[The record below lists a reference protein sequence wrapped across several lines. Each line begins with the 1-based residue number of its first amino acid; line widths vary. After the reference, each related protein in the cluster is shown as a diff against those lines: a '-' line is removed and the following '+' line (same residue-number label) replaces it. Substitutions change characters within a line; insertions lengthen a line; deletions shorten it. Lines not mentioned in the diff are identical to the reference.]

1 MSRPFVR
8 PEADAV
14 NPRGG
19 LALPTTLAMLSTALA
34 AAVAYGN
41 HPWWAQYRYGLE
53 VILLSRR
60 LQWPLIV
67 GSLFAA
73 VALVGLVGAGKQ
85 RAWWLISLAP
95 ILALFLHAFATDP
108 TSGMSAVE
116 NPTFV
121 PAAVAGNFVGDD
133 DFVVGLTFQG
143 KDYAYPY
150 AALYWTPAVIHA
162 QHDKRVLLMWSA
174 PANRAV
180 AMTVKREVKARN
192 LDVVSTPANALLLYD
207 ASKGDFVNGLTGL
220 TVRGAKPAGFVTPVP
235 TWKMPWGQW
244 RSAHPDTLVMT
255 PVAPRGL
262 WLRSRQ
268 LAQPPRQP
276 LWPSCPMPGQNA
288 QPAALMPDLRV
299 VLVGTHKP
307 VAVASGSLGV
317 SPVNVSA
324 DGAPVMAFREPLTKV
339 ARAFSRRVVDDLA
352 PTFALHRGHKR
363 KPDATFIDADTNSSW
378 NTSGVAIDGSKDYR
392 GRKLSPVPAED
403 DLYWGVMKHWYPDLQ
418 LVEAEPQSEGAVQA
432 ADAVQTN
439 TASVAQAAR
448 AASRRASGGRRTSP
462 RPAS

>member
-1 MSRPFVR
+1 VSRPFVR

-14 NPRGG
+14 NSRGG
-19 LALPTTLAMLSTALA
+19 LTLPTTLALLSTALA
-34 AAVAYGN
+34 AAVAYGT
-41 HPWWAQYRYGLE
+41 HPWWAQHRYGLE

-73 VALVGLVGAGKQ
+73 VALVGLIGAGKQ

-95 ILALFLHAFATDP
+95 IFALFLHAFATDP

-121 PAAVAGNFVGDD
+121 PAAAAGNIVADD
-133 DFVVGLTFQG
+133 DFVVGLTFEG

-162 QHDKRVLLMWSA
+162 QHDKRLLLMWSA

-180 AMTVKREVKARN
+180 AMTVKRDVKGRN

-207 ASKGDFVNGLTGL
+207 ASKGAFVNGLTGL
-220 TVRGAKPAGFVTPVP
+220 TVRGAKPAGFVAPVP

-244 RSAHPDTLVMT
+244 RTAHPETLVMT
-255 PVAPRGL
+255 PVAPRGF
-262 WLRSRQ
+262 WLRSRR

-276 LWPSCPMPGQNA
+276 LWPSCPMPGKNRQ
-288 QPAALMPDLRV
+288 AAGQTSDQRV
-299 VLVGTHKP
+299 VVVGTQKP
-307 VAVASGSLGV
+307 VAVASGGLGV
-317 SPVNVSA
+317 SPVNASA
-324 DGAPVMAFREPLTKV
+324 DGTPVMAFRDPQTNV

-352 PTFALHRGHKR
+352 PTFALHRGPRR
-363 KPDATFIDADTNSSW
+363 KADAMFIDADTNSSW
-378 NTSGVAIDGSKDYR
+378 NTSGVAVDGTKDYR
-392 GRKLSPVPAED
+392 GRRLSPVPAED
-403 DLYWGVMKHWYPDLQ
+403 DLYWGVMKYWYPDLQ
-418 LVEAEPQSEGAVQA
+418 LVEAAPQSE
-432 ADAVQTN
+432 DAVQTAGAVKTN
-439 TASVAQAAR
+439 TASVVRPAR
-448 AASRRASGGRRTSP
+448 SAPQRASGRRASP